1 MALNTQSVPI
11 NFTGGLERGVDPK
24 LVLPGKM
31 LVLNDAVFVASNTI
45 SRRAGY
51 SQVTTTAE
59 AGGTSISGAKRLA
72 ALRDELLVEATSGL
86 HTLVKGAG
94 TLPAGTNLRTSQ
106 FTRVAAYG
114 KDFIRTASDITS
126 FDACAASGTTRVVC
140 VAFTQASGDF
150 TWTLVDDQTG
160 AIIMSRVLTGAV
172 YSGVRIVWDSG
183 ASRFHVYVIKA
194 AAAELHTCRV
204 DPSVPNSTGIGTT
217 LEATDILFGGGFG
230 GFDAAYSASAACH
243 YFAYQKTGTFDLK
256 IVKTAPAATTRVE
269 AALFPYRSVAVG
281 IFASGKVCVMAG
293 GTGSLVALTLPAN
306 LGSSASYAASG
317 SSYIG
322 RCAAVPDGNNMLMVW
337 DVGGAASTN
346 FDTNREIQ
354 TATITDV
361 PALVASTNY
370 TVVKSLGLASKPFT
384 IASNWYV
391 CGLFKATLQPTLFVV
406 QIDSTV
412 GTPTGYRQANIVARL
427 LDSQSNAHDSM
438 PFGVIA
444 GMEASTTATLFAF
457 KRSAIQRAGGTD
469 VTPDGIA
476 RVSLAFATTTRP
488 LAATEYGGAV
498 YFAGANPL
506 YYDGFRTTELGFHT
520 GPDPDFVTVT
530 AGAGGNLSAGT
541 YQLRLLWEH
550 TDAAGRRWWSIAS
563 TAKSAVANALDK
575 LTVVCPMDRLTR
587 RIYGETRLV
596 AFRTKAN
603 GTTFYRDTPATGS
616 DLNDASATN
625 VTLTFTTSDTSLE
638 SSELLPTTG
647 GLLDSEPFPAHRL
660 HVVHQDR
667 LVMAA
672 LENPY
677 ALRFTDQLE
686 DGYAPSANELYELQ
700 VPPSFG
706 KVTGLASMD
715 DKLIVSC
722 ERGTWFFAGQGPNQ
736 AGTQSTF
743 SDAQTAVADAG
754 CREDSPNMVLTP
766 DGVWFRSAI
775 GLRLLTRGLA
785 IAKDEDGTDVGSD
798 VDSLATGLVSAVLMK
813 GKQQVRFFTGS
824 TVLVYDYL
832 WRQWS
837 RFTNFSAV
845 DALEWLGVVTHL
857 RSDGTLY
864 QESSDFQD
872 VSTPANLSF
881 ETAWIQMAG
890 LAGFQRA
897 RWLTLLMDS
906 LSASIVGTVM
916 PTLELLYDY
925 DDTAGAVET
934 VVLATAPGTTG
945 TTSPFQIPVRHRL
958 KKQKCTAL
966 KLRLTAVCDAGTQLR
981 VSGMRLEVALKSGG
995 MRLPAGGTF

>member
-1 MALNTQSVPI
+1 MPLSSQSVPI

-45 SRRAGY
+45 SRRMGY

-72 ALRDELLVEATSGL
+72 TLRDELLVEATSGL
-86 HTLVKGAG
+86 HTLVRGAS
-94 TLPAGTNLRTSQ
+94 TLPAGSNLRTSQ
-106 FTRVAAYG
+106 FTRAAAYG

-126 FDACAASGTTRVVC
+126 FDACAASGTARVVC
-140 VAFTQASGDF
+140 VAFTEASGNF

-160 AIIMSRVLTGAV
+160 AIIMSRTLTGAV
-172 YSGVRIVWDSG
+172 YSNVRICWNVS
-183 ASRFHVYVIKA
+183 AARFHVFAYNA
-194 AAAELHTCRV
+194 AIGIVSCRV

-217 LEATDILFGGGFG
+217 TEANDLAAAHY
-230 GFDAAYSASAACH
+230 DAAYDSASTSF
-243 YFAYQKTGTFDLK
+243 YLAYQKLGTFDLK
-256 IVKTAPAATTRVE
+256 IVKTGPSAATRVE
-269 AALFPYRSVAVG
+269 VALFPYRSVAVG
-281 IFASGKVCVMAG
+281 VFASGKVCVMAG
-293 GTGSLVALTLPAN
+293 GTGSLVALTLPSN

-317 SSYIG
+317 SSYVG
-322 RCAAVPDGNNMLMVW
+322 RCAAVPNGNNMLLAW
-337 DVGGAASTN
+337 DIGAAASTN
-346 FDTNREIQ
+346 FDTNREIL
-354 TATITDV
+354 TATIDDTA
-361 PALVASTNY
+361 ALVASTNY
-370 TVVKSLGLASKPFT
+370 TVAKSLGLASKPFS

-406 QIDSTV
+406 QMDATL
-412 GTPTGYRQANIVARL
+412 GTPTQYARPNVVARL

-444 GMEASTTATLFAF
+444 GMEAATTATLFAY
-457 KRSAIQRAGGTD
+457 KRSTLQRAGGAD

-488 LAATEYGGAV
+488 VAATEFGGAV
-498 YFAGANPL
+498 YFAAANPL

-520 GPDPDFVTVT
+520 GPDPDFVTVS
-530 AGAGGNLSAGT
+530 AGAGGSLSAGV

-550 TDAAGRRWWSIAS
+550 TDAAGRRWFSIAS
-563 TAKSAVANALDK
+563 TAKSATANLNDK
-575 LTVVCPMDRLTR
+575 LTVVAPMDRLTR

-596 AFRTKAN
+596 AYRTKAN
-603 GTTFYRDTPATGS
+603 GTTFYRDSPATGS
-616 DLNDASATN
+616 DLNDPTATN
-625 VTLTFTTSDTSLE
+625 VTLTFTASDATLE

-647 GLLDSEPFPAHRL
+647 GLLDSESFPAHRL
-660 HVVHQDR
+660 HVIHQNR

-677 ALRFTDQLE
+677 ALRFTDELE

-700 VPPSFG
+700 VPPTFG
-706 KVTGLASMD
+706 KVTGLGSMD
-715 DKLIVSC
+715 DKLVVSC
-722 ERGTWFFAGQGPNQ
+722 ERGTWFFAGAGPNQ

-754 CREDSPNMVLTP
+754 CREDSPQMVLTP
-766 DGVWFRSAI
+766 DGLWFRSAI

-785 IAKDEDGTDVGSD
+785 IAKEEDGTDVGSD
-798 VDSLATGLVSAVLMK
+798 VDSLATGLVSMVLVK
-813 GKQQVRFFTGS
+813 GKQQMRFFTGA
-824 TVLVYDYL
+824 TVLAYDYL

-837 RFTNFSAV
+837 RFTNFAAV
-845 DALEWLGVVTHL
+845 DALEWQGVVTHL

-864 QESSDFQD
+864 QESADYQD
-872 VSTPANLSF
+872 VATPANLAF

-890 LAGFQRA
+890 LGGFQRA
-897 RWLTLLMDS
+897 RWLTLLLDS
-906 LSASIVGTVM
+906 LSASVVGTVL

-966 KLRLTAVCDAGTQLR
+966 KLRLTVVADAGTQVR